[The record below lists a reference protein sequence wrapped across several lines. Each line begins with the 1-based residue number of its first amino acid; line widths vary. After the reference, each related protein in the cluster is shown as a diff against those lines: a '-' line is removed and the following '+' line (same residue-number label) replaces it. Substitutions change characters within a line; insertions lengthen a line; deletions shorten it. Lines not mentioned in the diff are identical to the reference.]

1 MNTLMLFGLVVC
13 DCIIFTGGNGTTP
26 LLPIY
31 AKVLGASSATEG
43 IYVALAYLCVAA
55 GTILGGRLSDRLQSR
70 RSLLVLAGAL
80 LVPLQALM
88 GLSRNVWQLIATTG
102 LLWLVAGVA
111 LATVGA
117 IAGREA
123 GAAERGRV
131 FGFIGMSAGV
141 GSLVGGLTVGPI
153 VDAWGY
159 PAMFFA
165 LAVLTVLIPVS
176 ALLTVKETQQES
188 ASEPRTASPPASF
201 IGVAILLLLAA
212 QLFGWVANGA
222 GNMGRSISM
231 NELNFSNTAI
241 TATAAIG
248 GLLSLPLPLVLGW
261 LSDRVGRKKVL
272 ITSYVAG
279 TACLL
284 ILSVSQ
290 KLWQFWLVA
299 ALLSLLAVSMSVGP
313 ALVADIVSRER
324 VGTAVSLFQSAQ
336 WLGTIVG
343 FVYSG
348 FAFQSLGIRS
358 ALAVAS
364 IAGVLAIVAA
374 LLIRDSSRSSAT

>member
-1 MNTLMLFGLVVC
+1 MNTLMLFGVVVC
-13 DCIIFTGGNGTTP
+13 DCIVFTMGNGTLP

-43 IYVALAYLCVAA
+43 IYVAFAYLCLAI
-55 GTILGGRLSDRLQSR
+55 GTLIGGRLSDRLQSR

-88 GLSRNVWQLIATTG
+88 GLTRNVFQLIATTG
-102 LLWLVAGVA
+102 LLWLVAGVT

-123 GAAERGRV
+123 DAAQRGKV
-131 FGFIGMSAGV
+131 FGFIGVSAGV
-141 GSLVGGLTVGPI
+141 GSLVGGLTIGPI
-153 VDAWGY
+153 VDTWGY
-159 PAMFFA
+159 PAMFLV
-165 LAVLTVLIPVS
+165 LACLTVLIPIT
-176 ALLTVKETQQES
+176 ALLTVKETQKEP
-188 ASEPRTASPPASF
+188 ASKLRIVPRPASF

-212 QLFGWVANGA
+212 QLLGWVANGA

-231 NELNFSNTAI
+231 NELKFSNTAI
-241 TATAAIG
+241 TVTAAIG

-261 LSDRVGRKKVL
+261 LSDRIGRKKVL
-272 ITSYVAG
+272 IASYVAG

-284 ILSVSQ
+284 ILRVSQ

-313 ALVADIVSRER
+313 ALVADLVRRER

-364 IAGVLAIVAA
+364 IVGALAIVAA
-374 LLIRDSSRSSAT
+374 LLIRDSPHSTAT

>member
-13 DCIIFTGGNGTTP
+13 DCIVFTMGNGTLP

-43 IYVALAYLCVAA
+43 IYVALAYLCLAI
-55 GTILGGRLSDRLQSR
+55 GTVIGGRLSDRLQSR

-88 GLSRNVWQLIATTG
+88 GLTRNVFQLIATTG
-102 LLWLVAGVA
+102 LLWLAAGVT

-123 GAAERGRV
+123 DAAQRGKV
-131 FGFIGMSAGV
+131 FGFIGVSAGV
-141 GSLVGGLTVGPI
+141 GSLVGGLTIGPM

-159 PAMFFA
+159 PAMFFV
-165 LAVLTVLIPVS
+165 LAGLTVLIPIT
-176 ALLTVKETQQES
+176 ALLTVKETQQDP
-188 ASEPRTASPPASF
+188 ASKLRTVPHPASF

-212 QLFGWVANGA
+212 QLLGWVANGA

>member
-1 MNTLMLFGLVVC
+1 MNTLMLFGVVVC
-13 DCIIFTGGNGTTP
+13 DCIVFTMGNGTLP

-43 IYVALAYLCVAA
+43 IYVALAYLCLAI
-55 GTILGGRLSDRLQSR
+55 GTVIGGRLSDRLQSR

-88 GLSRNVWQLIATTG
+88 GLTRNVFQLIATTG
-102 LLWLVAGVA
+102 LLWLVAGVT

-123 GAAERGRV
+123 DAAQRGKV
-131 FGFIGMSAGV
+131 FGFIGVSAGV
-141 GSLVGGLTVGPI
+141 GSLVGGLTIGPI
-153 VDAWGY
+153 VDTWGY
-159 PAMFFA
+159 PAMFLV
-165 LAVLTVLIPVS
+165 LACLTVLIPIT
-176 ALLTVKETQQES
+176 ALLTVKETQQEP
-188 ASEPRTASPPASF
+188 ASKLRTAPRPASF

-212 QLFGWVANGA
+212 QLLGWVANGA

-231 NELNFSNTAI
+231 NELKFSNTAI
-241 TATAAIG
+241 TVTAAIG

-261 LSDRVGRKKVL
+261 LSDRIGRKKVL
-272 ITSYVAG
+272 IASYVAG

-313 ALVADIVSRER
+313 ALVADIVRRER

-364 IAGVLAIVAA
+364 IAGALAIVAA
-374 LLIRDSSRSSAT
+374 LLIRDSSHSTAT

>member
-13 DCIIFTGGNGTTP
+13 DCIVFTMGNGTLP

-43 IYVALAYLCVAA
+43 IYVALAYLCLAI
-55 GTILGGRLSDRLQSR
+55 GTVIGGRLSDRLQSR

-88 GLSRNVWQLIATTG
+88 GLTRNVFQLIATTG
-102 LLWLVAGVA
+102 LLWLVAGVT

-123 GAAERGRV
+123 DAAQRGKV
-131 FGFIGMSAGV
+131 FGFIGVSAGV
-141 GSLVGGLTVGPI
+141 GSLVGGLTIGPI

-159 PAMFFA
+159 PTMFFV
-165 LAVLTVLIPVS
+165 LACLTVLIPIT
-176 ALLTVKETQQES
+176 ALLTVKETQQEP
-188 ASEPRTASPPASF
+188 ASKLRTVPHPASF

-212 QLFGWVANGA
+212 QLLGWVANGA

-231 NELNFSNTAI
+231 NELKFSNTAI
-241 TATAAIG
+241 TVTAAIG
-248 GLLSLPLPLVLGW
+248 GLLSLPLPLALGW
-261 LSDRVGRKKVL
+261 LSDRIGRKKVL
-272 ITSYVAG
+272 IASYVAG

-313 ALVADIVSRER
+313 ALVADIVRRER

-374 LLIRDSSRSSAT
+374 LLIRDSSHSTAT

>member
-13 DCIIFTGGNGTTP
+13 DCVIFTVGNGTTP

-43 IYVALAYLCVAA
+43 IYVALAYLCLAI
-55 GTILGGRLSDRLQSR
+55 GTVIGGRLSDRLQSR

-88 GLSRNVWQLIATTG
+88 GLTRNVFQLIATTG
-102 LLWLVAGVA
+102 LLWLAAGVT

-123 GAAERGRV
+123 DAAQRGKV
-131 FGFIGMSAGV
+131 FGFIGVSAGV
-141 GSLVGGLTVGPI
+141 GSLVGGLTIGPM

-159 PAMFFA
+159 PAMFFV
-165 LAVLTVLIPVS
+165 LAGLTVLIPIT
-176 ALLTVKETQQES
+176 ALLTVKETQQDP
-188 ASEPRTASPPASF
+188 ASKLRTVPHPASF

-212 QLFGWVANGA
+212 QLLGWVANGA